1 MKKHILLISTFIL
14 SFILLAGN
22 VSAAKELTCTYPQG
36 NVQDYVIMTQDKD
49 GKRTY
54 WHKKV
59 DESEQELVAV
69 NVSQETL
76 NIKTSSGGRLD
87 CTITNILNGTT
98 GNKSTSETFK
108 TCPEPSEGL
117 DACPKCLNFKTK
129 DSKSKMA
136 LYYDSYTGSSGKKT
150 CSSGYVALEKEESKT
165 TTQEDINSLKILP
178 ADTANKSDLKTYN
191 QCIYGPTGSKIF
203 YISPDQ
209 TKMYTNIISS
219 TSQKG
224 VYLTE
229 TLKFTKEEFLKEY
242 NNGECPG
249 AIYSD
254 CENDPNGLNSKCE
267 WYITAPK
274 ETASNDVQRYFIHQ
288 EVDVNEDPEEQKITI
303 YNCEDLLGDKTIE
316 EINKIMGIIK
326 ILVPILLIIFGIT
339 DFFRATFSSKEEDMK
354 KDRDRFIKRIIA
366 AIVVFLVPTFVSLVL
381 TLANNVWSDTI
392 TKDMCIE
399 STNK

>member
-14 SFILLAGN
+14 SSTLLVGN
-22 VSAAKELTCTYPQG
+22 INAAKELTCTYPQG
-36 NVQDYVIMTQDKD
+36 TSQDYVIMTQDKD

-59 DESEQELVAV
+59 GESEQELVAV
-69 NVSQETL
+69 NVSKEIL
-76 NIKTSSGGRLD
+76 NITTQNGGRLN
-87 CTITNILNGTT
+87 CTVTNILNGTV
-98 GNKSTSETFK
+98 GKKSEDEIYKS
-108 TCPEPSEGL
+108 CPEPSEGF
-117 DACPKCLNFKTK
+117 DSCPKCLDF
-129 DSKSKMA
+129 KSKMA
-136 LYYDSYTGSSGKKT
+136 NYYDTYTGSSGKKT
-150 CSSGYVALEKEESKT
+150 CSSGSVALEKEESKT
-165 TTQEDINSLKILP
+165 TSQSDIDSLKILP

-203 YISPDQ
+203 YISSDQ

-229 TLKFTKEEFLKEY
+229 TLKFTKEEFLTYY

-249 AIYSD
+249 AIYSV
-254 CENDPNGLNSKCE
+254 CENDPNGLNNKCE
-267 WYITAPK
+267 WYITSQK
-274 ETASNDVQRYFIHQ
+274 DTASSKVQRYFIHK
-288 EVDVNEDPEEQKITI
+288 EVDVSEDPEDPKITI
-303 YNCEDLLGDKTIE
+303 YNCEDLFGKKTIE

-326 ILVPILLIIFGIT
+326 IIVPILLIVFGIT

-381 TLANNVWSDTI
+381 TLANSVWSDTI